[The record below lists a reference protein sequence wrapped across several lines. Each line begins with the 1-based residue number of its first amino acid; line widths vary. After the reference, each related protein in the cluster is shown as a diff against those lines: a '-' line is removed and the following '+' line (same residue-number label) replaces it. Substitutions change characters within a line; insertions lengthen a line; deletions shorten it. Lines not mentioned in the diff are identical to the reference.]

1 MGGIPESLLDEFY
14 TQMNKWKDKGKILVM
29 TTQVANEGSNMTVYE
44 VGKKVKLDF
53 KILEAYDMT
62 LEATIT
68 KMMWLMGM
76 GKKIRPLRR

>member
-68 KMMWLMGM
+68 
-76 GKKIRPLRR
+76 PLRR

>member
-44 VGKKVKLDF
+44 VGKKVKLDL
-53 KILEAYDMT
+53 KSWKP
-62 LEATIT
+62 TI
-68 KMMWLMGM
+68 
-76 GKKIRPLRR
+76 